1 MRKKFSK
8 KNRWKD
14 EEIMRWANHYIVL
27 GTPIM
32 KLEISLGV
40 PHSTLWWCF
49 THRLQRI
56 DESVYHEVLERINY
70 NKTKGKGKYASISN

>member
-1 MRKKFSK
+1 MKRNS
-8 KNRWKD
+8 WKD

-32 KLEISLGV
+32 KLENKINV
-40 PHSTLWWCF
+40 PHSTIWWCF

-56 DESVYHEVLERINY
+56 DNSMYNDVIDRINE
-70 NKTKGKGKYASISN
+70 NKKKMKGRGVYAGISN